1 MNWRYALARIKWL
14 INIPERIRYAERERC
29 IKVLCNHDLG
39 TVMATL
45 CNGRLEEQWIRSLLH
60 SFIPFH
66 PHPKLSILGRRHLEM
81 DTAHHEEC
89 KRKIDSLR
97 AQIVT
102 GIYDAASVG
111 ITLVKTEVLQALE
124 SNQQYICPSHANEVK
139 KGGACV
145 WCRVAELEAALQ
157 GVYDT
162 LKGYQDVCWNF
173 AADALHKPRPK

>member
-1 MNWRYALARIKWL
+1 
-14 INIPERIRYAERERC
+14 
-29 IKVLCNHDLG
+29 
-39 TVMATL
+39 
-45 CNGRLEEQWIRSLLH
+45 
-60 SFIPFH
+60 
-66 PHPKLSILGRRHLEM
+66 M